1 MNLNSV
7 IIAAAVAAALG
18 AGTAAA
24 QAQNS
29 KATQAEKSFMTEAI
43 QGDLA
48 EVEMG
53 KLAQQKG
60 TSQDVKQ
67 LGSTLVTDHGA
78 NLDKAKSVAQSAGVT
93 PPSAPSAKQKA
104 MYDRMSKL
112 SGEQFDKQFAKEMVQ
127 DHQKDIR
134 GFEKQSKSSGPVGEF
149 AKDTLPT
156 LRKHLEM
163 AQSLSRSTTGSS
175 R

>member
-1 MNLNSV
+1 MSLNNV
-7 IIAAAVAAALG
+7 FIAAAVAVAFAAG
-18 AGTAAA
+18 PAVA
-24 QAQNS
+24 QAQTG
-29 KATQAEKSFMTEAI
+29 KATQAEKSFMTEVI

-48 EVEMG
+48 EIDMG

-60 TSQDVKQ
+60 TSQEVKQ
-67 LGSTLVTDHGA
+67 FGNTLVTDHSD
-78 NLDKAKSVAQSAGVT
+78 NLNKATSVAQSAGVT

-112 SGEQFDKQFAKEMVQ
+112 SGEQFDKQFAKEMVE
-127 DHQKDIR
+127 DHQKDVR
-134 GFEKQSKSSGPVGEF
+134 EFEKQSKGAGAVGEF

-156 LRKHLEM
+156 LKKHLEM
-163 AQSLSRSTTGSS
+163 AQSLNRSTTGSS